1 MVSVTLYYRQ
11 FIEAKLDDA
20 KEHEEKVNKCVQ
32 YLIEKYKAAYQNSQ
46 AIGINMNFAIKKLE
60 ELNLKKEKIIRL
72 LHCNSSKPKNNKK
85 LLQAK
90 LDKIN
95 TDLQI
100 VNNCVNHITN
110 KYNIAFQKV
119 QDIYIYIGNAL
130 KSSETAISNRKEL
143 EDKLK

>member
-46 AIGINMNFAIKKLE
+46 AIGINMTFEIKKLE
-60 ELNLKKEKIIRL
+60 ELNLKKEKITRL
-72 LHCNSSKPKNNKK
+72 LHCKSSKPKNNKK
-85 LLQAK
+85 LVQAK
-90 LDKIN
+90 LNKVI

-100 VNNCVNHITN
+100 VNNYVNDIKN

>member
-1 MVSVTLYYRQ
+1 MVSKTLYYRQ

-32 YLIEKYKAAYQNSQ
+32 YLIEKYNTAYHNSQ
-46 AIGINMNFAIKKLE
+46 AIGINMTYAIKKLE
-60 ELNLKKEKIIRL
+60 ELNLKRKKIIRL

-85 LLQAK
+85 LVQAK
-90 LDKIN
+90 LDKVS

-100 VNNCVNHITN
+100 VTNCVNHITN

-119 QDIYIYIGNAL
+119 QDIYIYIGHAL
-130 KSSETAISNRKEL
+130 KSSETAVSNRKEL
-143 EDKLK
+143 ENKLK

>member
-32 YLIEKYKAAYQNSQ
+32 YLIEKYNTAYQNNQ
-46 AIGINMNFAIKKLE
+46 AIGINMTYAIKKLE
-60 ELNLKKEKIIRL
+60 ELNLKKEKITRL
-72 LHCNSSKPKNNKK
+72 LYCKSSKPKNNKK
-85 LLQAK
+85 LVQAK
-90 LDKIN
+90 LDKVN

-100 VNNCVNHITN
+100 VTNCVNHITN
-110 KYNIAFQKV
+110 KYNIAFQKL
-119 QDIYIYIGNAL
+119 QEIYITIGHAL
-130 KSSETAISNRKEL
+130 KSSETAINNRKAL